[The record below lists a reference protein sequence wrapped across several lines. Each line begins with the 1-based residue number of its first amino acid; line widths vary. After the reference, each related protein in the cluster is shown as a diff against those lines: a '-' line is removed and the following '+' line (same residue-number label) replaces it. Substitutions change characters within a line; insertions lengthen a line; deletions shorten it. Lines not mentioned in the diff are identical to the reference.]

1 MRQCLHLGC
10 GCKLLRSDRD
20 THWVNMDL
28 QVPTTESKYIHT
40 LQGSILNLCA
50 FFPEGSID
58 HILSEFTFEHL
69 ELKDI
74 LDLLYQM
81 SLILKSK
88 GTVTIRVPNFKYI
101 CDTFETRCKYEKG
114 TGKFDELNLIALRI
128 FCNERESMHKSVW
141 TPSAGLMYLR
151 MDNLFEVELVG
162 QAEDFDGTLTYN
174 MVKKQ

>member
-1 MRQCLHLGC
+1 
-10 GCKLLRSDRD
+10 
-20 THWVNMDL
+20 MDL

-81 SLILKSK
+81 SLVWKYN
-88 GTVTIRVPNFKYI
+88 GTATIRVPNFQYI
-101 CDTFETRCKYEKG
+101 LDTFETLCHNEQG
-114 TGKFDELNLIALRI
+114 TGKFDELTLISLRI

-141 TPSAGLMYLR
+141 TPSAGLMYLG
-151 MDNLFEVELVG
+151 MDNLFDVELVS
-162 QAEDFDGTLTYN
+162 QAEDFDGTMTYN